1 MFVCDHSGNTLARNV
16 AAFCTCLNNLPE
28 EISEQPSIDSV
39 VSLFMFTF
47 IQIYNEKEKAE
58 QGKI

>member
-16 AAFCTCLNNLPE
+16 AAFCPCLNNLPE